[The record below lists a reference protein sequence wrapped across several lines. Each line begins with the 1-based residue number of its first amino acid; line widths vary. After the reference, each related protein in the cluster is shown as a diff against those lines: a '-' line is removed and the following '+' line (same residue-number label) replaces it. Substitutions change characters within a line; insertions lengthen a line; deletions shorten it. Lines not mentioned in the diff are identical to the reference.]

1 MKLTTA
7 SEVPQCSGKR
17 SGKMKAIAASSTRL
31 VAVTAAGPVYEGV
44 VPGVRVPL
52 PSFLALLQELAARAD
67 NPRSEVV
74 SSMAQRVHGTDA
86 HEMWNYLGAGF
97 GLRLSQAAPATR
109 VAALR
114 EIFAYV
120 RRSGGAAGVESPLTA
135 AVNAAWP
142 FLTRRQLH
150 STLEFAAQ
158 MIARS
163 TFVDRHRLI
172 VVDPNARTF
181 SDVAAGQ
188 LAAVDPIPWLRWAE
202 ATIPEWRAGLPKND
216 WGTDQFGSA
225 EGALGKLGGDPG
237 STRPGAD
244 WGGGGGPTGSGLPG
258 RPGAGDGT
266 SQGTLPGYGGAGISG
281 GFGLGG
287 FGGHG
292 NGSRE
297 DDGFGLFGDGTDLGD
312 SIGGWGGGGLPGY
325 GGAGTSGGFGLG
337 GFGGRTGGFEGPF
350 GRYSVGNI
358 GGSGG
363 PLGFGAQLGA
373 DGASDWFST
382 AEKAVG
388 GFLIVMGTAGVAVGT
403 ATMPEGAQAVGIGGL
418 DVTLGVWLS
427 QDADRREDKAQHDQE
442 RAEDQAQ
449 HQKERDEDKKA
460 AEQQQ
465 KNGQI
470 PTVTPDQL
478 PNVPPPTVTPD
489 QLPDAPKQGDSYPD
503 PHPHNGSQ
511 LPSGDGTVDPV
522 DPRMLPSEDGAVA
535 PVDPRMLP
543 AGDGTV
549 GPLDPRMLPADE
561 LGHGGN
567 PTTIWEENGG
577 GVTPTTLGRRA
588 TLRTIGGRGLIG
600 GIAQVS
606 PRAFTY

>member
-1 MKLTTA
+1 
-7 SEVPQCSGKR
+7 
-17 SGKMKAIAASSTRL
+17 
-31 VAVTAAGPVYEGV
+31 
-44 VPGVRVPL
+44 
-52 PSFLALLQELAARAD
+52 
-67 NPRSEVV
+67 
-74 SSMAQRVHGTDA
+74 
-86 HEMWNYLGAGF
+86 
-97 GLRLSQAAPATR
+97 
-109 VAALR
+109 
-114 EIFAYV
+114 
-120 RRSGGAAGVESPLTA
+120 
-135 AVNAAWP
+135 
-142 FLTRRQLH
+142 
-150 STLEFAAQ
+150 
-158 MIARS
+158 
-163 TFVDRHRLI
+163 
-172 VVDPNARTF
+172 
-181 SDVAAGQ
+181 
-188 LAAVDPIPWLRWAE
+188 
-202 ATIPEWRAGLPKND
+202 
-216 WGTDQFGSA
+216 
-225 EGALGKLGGDPG
+225 
-237 STRPGAD
+237 
-244 WGGGGGPTGSGLPG
+244 
-258 RPGAGDGT
+258 
-266 SQGTLPGYGGAGISG
+266 
-281 GFGLGG
+281 
-287 FGGHG
+287 
-292 NGSRE
+292 
-297 DDGFGLFGDGTDLGD
+297 
-312 SIGGWGGGGLPGY
+312 
-325 GGAGTSGGFGLG
+325 
-337 GFGGRTGGFEGPF
+337 
-350 GRYSVGNI
+350 
-358 GGSGG
+358 
-363 PLGFGAQLGA
+363 LGFGAQLGA